1 MMEKLKS
8 RARVLK
14 RDAYALTIAARDPRV
29 PWYAKVFLGLVIG
42 HTFSP
47 IDLIPDFVPV
57 LGYLDDLIIT
67 PLGIALALKMIPLEV
82 MEEARRQ
89 SEELLQQGKPVSRA
103 GAILVI
109 GLWLVVLTI
118 LVWLIVRAVNK

>member
-29 PWYAKVFLGLVIG
+29 PWYAKVFLGLVIA

-109 GLWLVVLTI
+109 GLWLVVLTT